1 MYINR
6 NIGLMRFN
14 VGSVRAL
21 FIPTPYTVPTCQVP
35 SACVCR
41 TSKCYKINYLI
52 KNLSKEKLSLNNEW
66 PK

>member
-14 VGSVRAL
+14 VGSVRAF

-35 SACVCR
+35 VSVC
-41 TSKCYKINYLI
+41 L
-52 KNLSKEKLSLNNEW
+52 
-66 PK
+66 